1 MDQIIQLENTDD
13 ITAIRSRIDFALT
26 ALIQQS
32 TQTTGHS
39 ERGRLLVIVPRKN
52 KALHSLVNMK
62 LLARLVKA
70 RAVEMAIVSPHPTVR
85 DYAKEAG
92 VKAFGGVRRAKWAG
106 WVKKQTP
113 VAIPDETLPPVVATP
128 NEREIQAERKA
139 EKKVR
144 KRVQKR
150 KFEVVTGGGTPGI
163 FRLIVQQLGT
173 LILIAILALAL
184 VIAAIALLPQATV
197 TLTPMAQPIK
207 AELIVKADPN
217 QDSID
222 FQKLT
227 FPARVDQVE
236 LELSGEIETVET
248 ELAPTDQATGRVV
261 FINRTEDE
269 QIIPISTTLSTSAGE
284 PVEFTT
290 TETNTIP
297 AGIGSTSTP
306 TLVIAVET
314 GPRGNVPA
322 GQINRFVDPSFS
334 LLARIVNEE
343 ATVGG
348 TLEPTKI
355 VVQSDKERLDAHLRQ
370 MVQQEGL
377 ARLEAALNEQEF
389 IPPQSV
395 QVIVLDVNYREFSG
409 DFSNT
414 FGGEMQAVVRAT
426 VIGGYNA
433 NRLALA
439 ALEAQV
445 PPGFE
450 LDLEGLNFG
459 AGDILDIQEGVVSFK
474 IVASGQAIP
483 VINDRK
489 VAKDIVWLPIGEA
502 QNLLSQQ
509 YNLATVPSV
518 ELQPDWLVELL
529 GRLPLSSL
537 RINVIIND
545 AITLVADGS

>member
-1 MDQIIQLENTDD
+1 MDQIIKLENTDD
-13 ITAIRSRIDFALT
+13 ITSIRSRIDFTLT
-26 ALIQQS
+26 TLIQQS
-32 TQTTGHS
+32 ARTTGRS
-39 ERGRLLVIVPRKN
+39 EQPRLLIIVPRKN

-62 LLARLVKA
+62 LLARSIKA
-70 RAVEMAIVSPHPTVR
+70 RTVEMAIVSPHPTVR
-85 DYAKEAG
+85 DYAREVG
-92 VKAFGGVRRAKWAG
+92 VKAFGSVRRAKWAG

-113 VAIPDETLPPVVATP
+113 TALPDETIPPIVTVP
-128 NEREIQAERKA
+128 NEAETQNRQKT

-144 KRVQKR
+144 QRVQKKR
-150 KFEVVTGGGTPGI
+150 YEVVTGSGTPGI
-163 FRLIVQQLGT
+163 FRLIIQQLGT
-173 LILIAILALAL
+173 LVLIAILALAL
-184 VIAAIALLPQATV
+184 VVAAIALLPQATV
-197 TLTPMAQPIK
+197 TLTPMAQSIE
-207 AELIVKADPN
+207 AELIVKADPD
-217 QDSID
+217 QDSVD
-222 FQKLT
+222 FQELT

-236 LELSGEIETVET
+236 LELFSEIETVET
-248 ELAPTDQATGRVV
+248 ELSPAGQATGRVV

-284 PVEFTT
+284 PVEFITA
-290 TETNTIP
+290 ETNTIP

-306 TLVIAVET
+306 TLVIALET
-314 GPRGNVPA
+314 GPRGNVPG
-322 GQINRFVDPSFS
+322 GQINRFVDPSYG
-334 LLARIVNEE
+334 LLARVVNEQ
-343 ATVGG
+343 ATAGG
-348 TLEPTKI
+348 SLQPARI

-377 ARLEAALNEQEF
+377 AQLEASLNEQEF

-395 QVIVLDVNYREFSG
+395 QVIVLDVNYQEFSG
-409 DFSNT
+409 DFSDT

-445 PPGFE
+445 PLGFE

-459 AGDILDIQEGVVSFK
+459 AGEIIDIQERVVSFR
-474 IVASGQAIP
+474 IFASGQATP
-483 VINDRK
+483 VINDRE
-489 VAKDIVWLPIGEA
+489 VAKDIVWLPIGDA

-509 YNLATVPSV
+509 YHLATVPSV
-518 ELQPDWLVELL
+518 ELQPDWLMDLL